1 MPPPDAS
8 SSGWACTAI
17 RVRGSAIPPACH
29 VPGCALFRRVLIPA
43 GFWPSRDGLA
53 ASGRRP
59 HGERTGS
66 HRYRECP
73 VRGDDLPVHLAGEY
87 RAGGDLHLARL
98 ESFQLPV
105 LVATVREDPGGY
117 PRPAERA
124 VRREYPHVE
133 QPVVNPRLR

>member
-29 VPGCALFRRVLIPA
+29 VRGCALFRPVFRPPRDEPA
-43 GFWPSRDGLA
+43 V
-53 ASGRRP
+53 SGRCP
-59 HGERTGS
+59 HGERAGT
-66 HRYRECP
+66 HRYRERP
-73 VRGDDLPVHLAGEY
+73 VRRDGLPVHLAGEY
-87 RAGGDLHLARL
+87 RVGGDLHLARL

-105 LVATVREDPGGY
+105 LVVAVREDPGGY
-117 PRPAERA
+117 LWPAERA

-133 QPVVNPRLR
+133 QSVVDPRVR